1 MDYILWYI
9 GRRSKVLF
17 WETTKTNLKYN
28 KTSNNFTIQEYF
40 ILSVLSTKC
49 YVYHVKKYFYWFL
62 HWTYYEFLIYLTEEI
77 LMKLHFY
84 KKNYIHSL
92 PRRSYCKTLYLLQ
105 HENWKFLFE
114 NNTGCTQCRAVN
126 CTNKHFILII
136 KFFFM
141 MRGGVWH
148 TLTYRSTPIQ
158 PFMCVHSDKNYK
170 WWH

>member
-1 MDYILWYI
+1 MLGI
-9 GRRSKVLF
+9 SC
-17 WETTKTNLKYN
+17 WE
-28 KTSNNFTIQEYF
+28 I
-40 ILSVLSTKC
+40 
-49 YVYHVKKYFYWFL
+49 FYL
-62 HWTYYEFLIYLTEEI
+62 HWTYYELVFLILYIVLIYLTEKVI
-77 LMKLHFY
+77 RKLYFY
-84 KKNYIHSL
+84 KNYIHPL
-92 PRRSYCKTLYLLQ
+92 IRRSYCKSLYLLQ